1 MAKNTWAVVPAANTL
16 SSIDPGGSAAI
27 TPPGADHVGR
37 GMTLGLLSWTGG
49 VWDDS
54 TGTFWIPLGGGHTDY
69 GGNEPYRIQ
78 LGADQPAWS
87 MVRNPTGAVGNTG
100 ITRDGREAT
109 GLYFDGR
116 LRAVHSY
123 NNQTFV
129 PGLGPV
135 ISRLAGCYYTA
146 TVSPANA
153 RAYRIDDAGEAHL
166 LCDYA
171 AANEGSALISSSDG
185 ACAFDPTRG
194 ARGTLWS
201 LGHGTSRLIQ
211 IDIAAGTATA
221 RGDKANYLASCDAM
235 HYIPGMDVLAGINR
249 GALKIWQ
256 LYRDNYSAV
265 APALTGNFSA
275 GLEIANLA
283 GFGSCW
289 VPELRMLCLYENSS
303 NRTQIS
309 TLTPTRGATDPW
321 VRGMLEV
328 SPANTVTPPAV
339 SSNGGL
345 FGRFGYSS
353 SLRGFYLVP
362 GTTQMPYFFATE

>member
-1 MAKNTWAVVPAANTL
+1 
-16 SSIDPGGSAAI
+16 
-27 TPPGADHVGR
+27 
-37 GMTLGLLSWTGG
+37 MTLGLLSWTGG